1 MSLLVKE
8 LSLGNMMATE
18 KDVKKKDSYELMS
31 LLIYE
36 ISGCKFCTAV
46 MARSIVHARLC
57 MSTLLLLTLS
67 LKKMSEV
74 LLMRLITFFAA
85 TGLIFT
91 PINATALTIT

>member
-1 MSLLVKE
+1 
-8 LSLGNMMATE
+8 MATE

-67 LKKMSEV
+67 LKKNVRSIV
-74 LLMRLITFFAA
+74 
-85 TGLIFT
+85 
-91 PINATALTIT
+91 NATHHILRCDWIDFYTH

>member
-1 MSLLVKE
+1 
-8 LSLGNMMATE
+8 
-18 KDVKKKDSYELMS
+18 MS

-67 LKKMSEV
+67 LKKNVRSIV
-74 LLMRLITFFAA
+74 
-85 TGLIFT
+85 
-91 PINATALTIT
+91 NATHHILGSVPQLL